1 MKTQRL
7 RPQRLKPQRLKPQ
20 RLIRHGLRDMGRH
33 RLRTFFM
40 MLGTFVGVLALT
52 VVMAIGQ
59 GTREAV
65 MSNMERMFA
74 GNSILL
80 SAGGGGMMG
89 GPGANGPTTTLTE
102 EDLEEIQT
110 SVQGIQV
117 YDPMIMAMSR
127 EVVYQGNSS
136 SVRVMGHSEHHEEVW
151 NRGVSRGA
159 FFGADEVR
167 SSARVALIGETMVQ
181 DLFGG
186 SDPIGLQIRIG
197 AVPVQVIGVLDSMGI
212 DPHGWD
218 RDNEVIVPYTTMMR
232 RIMNIDY
239 IQSAKFLVASGA
251 DLDGAVS
258 DIEGLLR
265 ERHALAGEEL
275 NDFSMITPTQVR
287 EMVDSM
293 NRIFTLFLPLLAAVS
308 LLIGGIV
315 VANLMLMGVNE
326 RRSEIGLRKAVGARG
341 RDIWIQ
347 FLLES
352 SLVTVAG
359 GVLALL
365 VGAVALYF
373 IGGSMEGVG
382 IMPWEAATLGMGAS
396 VVVGLLAG
404 VIPARRASALDP
416 VATLRE

>member
-1 MKTQRL
+1 MKT
-7 RPQRLKPQRLKPQ
+7 K

-65 MSNMERMFA
+65 TENMERMFA

-89 GPGANGPTTTLTE
+89 GGGADGPTTTLTE
-102 EDLEEIQT
+102 ADLEEIQA
-110 SVQGIQV
+110 SVPGIRV

-127 EVVYQGNSS
+127 EVVYQGKSS
-136 SVRVMGHSEHHEEVW
+136 NVRVMGHSEHHEEVW

-159 FFGADEVR
+159 FFGETEVR
-167 SSARVALIGETMVQ
+167 SSARVALIGETLVR
-181 DLFGG
+181 DLFEG
-186 SDPIGLQIRIG
+186 SDPIGLQIRVG
-197 AVPVQVIGVLDSMGI
+197 TVPFDVIGVLDSMGI

-218 RDNEVIVPYTTMMR
+218 RDNEVMVPYTTSMR
-232 RIMNIDY
+232 RVMNIDY
-239 IQSAKFLVASGA
+239 MQSARILVSGEV
-251 DLDGAVS
+251 DLDETVAA
-258 DIEGLLR
+258 IEALLR
-265 ERHALAGEEL
+265 DRHALAEGAL
-275 NDFSMITPTQVR
+275 NDFSMITPVQVR
-287 EMVDSM
+287 EMVSSM

-308 LLIGGIV
+308 LFIGGIV

-341 RDIWIQ
+341 RDIWLQ

-352 SLVTVAG
+352 SLVTAAG

-365 VGAVALYF
+365 VGAVALSI
-373 IGGSMEGVG
+373 IGGAMEGVSV
-382 IMPWEAATLGMGAS
+382 MPWEAATLGMCAS
-396 VVVGLLAG
+396 ILVGLLAG
-404 VIPARRASALDP
+404 VIPARKAAALDS

>member
-1 MKTQRL
+1 MKT
-7 RPQRLKPQRLKPQ
+7 Q
-20 RLIRHGLRDMGRH
+20 RLIRHGLKDMGRH

-59 GTREAV
+59 GTRDAV
-65 MSNMERMFA
+65 MGNMERMFA

-89 GPGANGPTTTLTE
+89 GGGGDGPTTTLTE
-102 EDLEEIQT
+102 EDLAEIQS
-110 SVQGIQV
+110 SVQGIEV
-117 YDPMIMAMSR
+117 FDPMVMAMSR

-136 SVRVMGHSEHHEEVW
+136 NVRVIGHSENHEAVW

-159 FFGADEVR
+159 FFGEAEVR
-167 SSARVALIGETMVQ
+167 SSGRVALIGETLVR

-197 AVPVQVIGVLDSMGI
+197 TVPVQVIGVLDSMGI

-218 RDNEVIVPYTTMMR
+218 RDNEVIVPYTTAMR

-239 IQSAKFLVASGA
+239 IQSAKILVAGEA
-251 DLDGAVS
+251 DLDGAVAG
-258 DIEGLLR
+258 IEALLR
-265 ERHALAGEEL
+265 DRHALGEGEL
-275 NDFSMITPTQVR
+275 DDFSMMTPVQVR
-287 EMVDSM
+287 EMVGSM

-326 RRSEIGLRKAVGARG
+326 RRSEIGLRKAVGARE
-341 RDIWIQ
+341 RDIWLQ

-352 SLVTVAG
+352 SLVTAAG
-359 GVLALL
+359 GILALL
-365 VGAVALYF
+365 IGAVALSI
-373 IGGSMEGVG
+373 IGGSMEGVSV
-382 IMPWEAATLGMGAS
+382 MPWEAATLGMGAS
-396 VVVGLLAG
+396 ILVGLVAG
-404 VIPARRASALDP
+404 VFPARAAAGLDP
-416 VATLRE
+416 VTTLRE

>member
-1 MKTQRL
+1 MKT
-7 RPQRLKPQRLKPQ
+7 Q

-65 MSNMERMFA
+65 MENMERMFA

-89 GPGANGPTTTLTE
+89 GGGASGPTTTLTE

-110 SVQGIQV
+110 SVPGIRV
-117 YDPMIMAMSR
+117 YDPMIMASSR
-127 EVVYQGNSS
+127 EVVYQGKSS
-136 SVRVMGHSEHHEEVW
+136 TVRVMGHSENHEEVW

-159 FFGADEVR
+159 FFGEGEVR
-167 SSARVALIGETMVQ
+167 SSARVALIGETLVR
-181 DLFGG
+181 DLFEGA
-186 SDPIGLQIRIG
+186 DPIGLQLRVG
-197 AVPVQVIGVLDSMGI
+197 TVPFDVIGVLDSMGI

-218 RDNEVIVPYTTMMR
+218 RDNEIMVPYTTSMR
-232 RIMNIDY
+232 RVMNIDY
-239 IQSAKFLVASGA
+239 MQSAKFLTAEEV
-251 DLDGAVS
+251 DLDETVAA
-258 DIEGLLR
+258 IEALLR
-265 ERHALAGEEL
+265 DRHALAEGEL

-287 EMVDSM
+287 EMVSSM

-341 RDIWIQ
+341 RDIWLQ
-347 FLLES
+347 FLVES
-352 SLVTVAG
+352 SLVTAAG

-365 VGAVALYF
+365 VGAAALSI
-373 IGGSMEGVG
+373 IGGAMEGVSV
-382 IMPWEAATLGMGAS
+382 MPWEAATLGMCAS
-396 VVVGLLAG
+396 ILVGLLAG
-404 VIPARRASALDP
+404 VVPARKAAALDP